1 VVIVA
6 ALLTTGLAPRTAIA
20 ASSNEQIFAVGTR
33 EFALA
38 GAHGWNHDIPSGNR
52 TDVKFDSLVF
62 KYGRFAARTREVA
75 VEVGG
80 CHVSTQ
86 RGDADGMGASLLFRR
101 YIVPKRPI
109 AVFCEAGGGIEYT
122 GLILPELPLRF
133 NTTLQ
138 AGVGVNLFSS
148 DRAALTLTC
157 RFHHVSNGGRKR
169 PNVGLNSSML
179 LVGTSWFF

>member
-1 VVIVA
+1 MIVA
-6 ALLTTGLAPRTAIA
+6 ALLTTGLAPRTATA
-20 ASSNEQIFAVGTR
+20 ASNGEQIFPAGTR

-52 TDVKFDSLVF
+52 TDVKFDGLVF
-62 KYGRFAARTREVA
+62 KYGRFAASTREVT

-86 RGDADGMGASLLFRR
+86 RGDANGIGASLLIRR
-101 YIVPKRPI
+101 YIVHKRPI
-109 AVFCEAGGGIEYT
+109 AVFCEAGGGIEYM

-148 DRAALTLTC
+148 DRAALTLTY

-179 LVGTSWFF
+179 LLGTSKFF